1 MNALKTTILLAA
13 LTGVLLLVG
22 RALGGTAGMIIGL
35 GFAILMNGA
44 SYWYSDRIALKMS
57 RGREVTAAEAPELH
71 RMVEE
76 AARAAGMPKPK
87 VAMIPSEAPN
97 AFATGRNPDNALVA
111 VTVGI
116 MRILDRRELYAVL
129 AHELGHVRNR
139 DILVSSVAATIGG
152 AITLLAHLGY
162 FAALFGGRRNGGGAF
177 SALLMIIL
185 APIAATIIQ
194 LAISRSREFGAD
206 ATGAEISGDPEA
218 LASALLKLERGSQ
231 QIPLPVDPAASHLF
245 IVKPLTGSMMQNLF
259 ATHPSTA
266 QRVERLRAMKR
277 R

>member
-1 MNALKTTILLAA
+1 MNALKTTLLLAA
-13 LTGVLLLVG
+13 MTGLLLLAG
-22 RALGGTAGMIIGL
+22 RIVGGTSGMILGL
-35 GFAILMNGA
+35 GLAIVMNGA

-57 RGREVTAAEAPELH
+57 GGREVSPAEAPDLH

-111 VTVGI
+111 VTAGI

-152 AITLLAHLGY
+152 AITLIAHLGY
-162 FAALFGGRRNGGGAF
+162 FAALFGGRRNGGGAI
-177 SALLMIIL
+177 SSLLMIIL

-194 LAISRSREFGAD
+194 LAVSRSREFGAD

-218 LASALLKLERGSQ
+218 LASALLKLEQASKK
-231 QIPLPVDPAASHLF
+231 IPLPVDPAASHLF
-245 IVKPLTGSMMQNLF
+245 IVKPLTGSVMQNLF
-259 ATHPSTA
+259 STHPSTA
-266 QRVERLRAMKR
+266 DRVERLRSMKSR
-277 R
+277 